1 MDDQFARVFDRIKM
15 LRSEWDYNRKRGLP
29 RTNHRTGR
37 GDYYTN
43 AEISSTTSEGYAVEV
58 YSRNW
63 ISSGHRRE
71 VTLHCGVVLQYADGT
86 VIYEGEFGTSDEE
99 FWTIQDFIAE
109 VTRKIEVRMEQEK
122 QARSDRRN
130 HLREGFLK

>member
-86 VIYEGEFGTSDEE
+86 VIYEGEFGTSDEDSGPSR
-99 FWTIQDFIAE
+99 TLSL
-109 VTRKIEVRMEQEK
+109 KSH
-122 QARSDRRN
+122 AR
-130 HLREGFLK
+130 